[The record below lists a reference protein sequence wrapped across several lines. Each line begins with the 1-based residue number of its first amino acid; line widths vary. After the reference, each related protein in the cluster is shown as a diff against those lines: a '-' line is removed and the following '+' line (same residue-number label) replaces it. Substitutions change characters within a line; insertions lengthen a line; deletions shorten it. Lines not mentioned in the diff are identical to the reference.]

1 MQVFKTNIEEEEEEE
16 EVREIACRTAMM
28 RRLEQGGWKH

>member
-1 MQVFKTNIEEEEEEE
+1 MQVFKTNIEEEEEE

-28 RRLEQGGWKH
+28 RRLEQGG